1 MLAWLVLACIGL
13 EGLGWFGLTA
23 VQEPLVKCFAFLSKE
38 LENGGKE
45 MRIRRGANRGSGSEE
60 I

>member
-1 MLAWLVLACIGL
+1 MLACTGL
-13 EGLGWFGLTA
+13 ERLGWFGLTA

-45 MRIRRGANRGSGSEE
+45 MRMRRGANCGSGSEE